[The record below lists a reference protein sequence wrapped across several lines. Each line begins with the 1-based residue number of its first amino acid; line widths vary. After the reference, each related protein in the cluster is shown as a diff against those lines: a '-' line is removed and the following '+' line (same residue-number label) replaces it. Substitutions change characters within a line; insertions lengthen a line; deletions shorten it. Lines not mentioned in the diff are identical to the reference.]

1 LVIYQESVFYNLN
14 NMANNSAVLTTYLN
28 NNWSAQI
35 LVDYRFHR
43 VLLFAHGQRLCLF
56 PNDPSLPAI
65 T

>member
-1 LVIYQESVFYNLN
+1 
-14 NMANNSAVLTTYLN
+14 MANNSAVLTTYLN